1 MTGHTATPSGTDT
14 GQATGRT
21 PGSTRRRGPALED
34 ALLDAAWDELREAGY
49 ARLTMEGVAQ
59 RAGTSRPVLARR
71 WPTRPQLVIAALRRH
86 RPMLSGEIPDT
97 GSLREDVVEVLRRVS
112 ARFADLGPETFY
124 GLAADY
130 FADPDLVPDFQA
142 QVLRTGNEIMAAVVK
157 RAAERGEARD
167 DIPPRVAALPI
178 TLLRH
183 ELLLSPG
190 DQRAVTEIVD
200 QVFLPLASRPDPGQP
215 AGSDAGAGG

>member
-1 MTGHTATPSGTDT
+1 MTGHTAAPPG
-14 GQATGRT
+14 TGRAIPRT
-21 PGSTRRRGPALED
+21 PARTRRRGSALED
-34 ALLDAAWDELREAGY
+34 ALLDAAWDELQEAGY
-49 ARLTMEGVAQ
+49 AKLTMEGVAQ

-71 WPTRPQLVIAALRRH
+71 WPTRPQLVVAALRRH

-97 GSLREDVVEVLRRVS
+97 GNLRGDVLAVLRRIS
-112 ARFADLGPETFY
+112 ARFAELGPETFY

-130 FADPDLVPDFQA
+130 FADPVLVPGFQA
-142 QVLRTGNEIMAAVVK
+142 QVLHAGNEVMAAILK

-178 TLLRH
+178 DLLRH

-190 DQRAVTEIVD
+190 DEHAVTEIVD
-200 QVFLPLASRPDPGQP
+200 QVFLPLVQR
-215 AGSDAGAGG
+215 